1 MAKLGRAAILHGSR
15 EELSRERKELGAES
29 VAYVVCTDLG
39 IDSSAYSFGYL
50 ATWSGGGTEAQR
62 AITES
67 AQRIQKAAHL
77 ILDDSASNDDEVAA

>member
-1 MAKLGRAAILHGSR
+1 M
-15 EELSRERKELGAES
+15 
-29 VAYVVCTDLG
+29 CTDLG

-62 AITES
+62 ALTES

-77 ILDDSASNDDEVAA
+77 ILDDASVNSEEVAA

>member
-1 MAKLGRAAILHGSR
+1 
-15 EELSRERKELGAES
+15 
-29 VAYVVCTDLG
+29 LG
-39 IDSSAYSFGYL
+39 IDSSSYSFGYL

-77 ILDDSASNDDEVAA
+77 TLDDSATNDDEVAA